1 MRALKNM
8 SVRVKIMIPLLT
20 LAVII
25 FGMGI
30 TSYIGMNNIMDA
42 STSISGNYARCLD
55 MVGDFNADFQE
66 ISRIAYNHIVA
77 DDEAAYK
84 ALDNEVEEVYAS
96 IESTQEQFEQ
106 LLDAGTNEEE
116 LYAQFT
122 EAFGIYKETFQ
133 KLMALSSGGDNAGAT
148 ALANGDLTSQMA
160 VVSNCLSALR
170 EYEMSAVLAA
180 VAENERAYT
189 AATTGGIAFMIFGLL
204 MTLGSIVLCNIE
216 IVTPV
221 LKMNKE
227 LTEIVDDINEGRGDL
242 TKRVAIA
249 GKDEIGRLSASI
261 DTVIGTLQGIMGKIT
276 GNAVTLDTIVTQV
289 SENVSSANGSS
300 CDISAAMEELSA
312 SMEEVAATASSV
324 NGKAGEVDGNVNELA
339 DESGNLQ
346 NYADGMEKRASDL
359 ESTAISNKN
368 NTSSVIEQ
376 ILDSLRKAMED
387 SKSVDRVNDLTNEIL
402 SISSQTNLL
411 ALNASIEAA
420 RAGEAGKGFAVVAD
434 EIRQLADSS
443 RETASNIQNINN
455 MVTAAVHELVRNSDE
470 IVKYINETIL
480 PDYDRFVQSG
490 RQYREDAVHVNE
502 IVTSFNNM
510 SGGLRT
516 IVAEITESIRG
527 ISLAIDESANA
538 VTTAAM
544 NTNDLVEEISQIS
557 KQMEENSTI
566 SIQLRQESDRFVNL

>member
-1 MRALKNM
+1 MRAFRNM
-8 SVRVKIMIPLLT
+8 SVRLKIMIPLVT

-25 FGMGI
+25 LLMGI
-30 TSYIGMNNIMDA
+30 TNYTGMNNIMEA

-55 MVGDFNADFQE
+55 MVGDFNADFQHM
-66 ISRIAYNHIVA
+66 SRIAYNHIVA
-77 DDEAAYK
+77 DDEASYRELEK
-84 ALDNEVEEVYAS
+84 EVQEVYAN
-96 IESTQEQFEQ
+96 IQSTQEQFQ
-106 LLDAGTNEEE
+106 TLLDIGTNEEN
-116 LYAQFT
+116 LYEQFT
-122 EAFGIYKETFQ
+122 QAFVAFQ
-133 KLMALSSGGDNAGAT
+133 EELQKVMALSVSGDAPA
-148 ALANGDLTSQMA
+148 AIAAANGEMTSSIAA
-160 VVSNCLSALR
+160 VEDSLSQLR
-170 EYEMSAVLAA
+170 DYEMTAVLAA
-180 VAENERAYT
+180 VSANESAYK
-189 AATTGGIAFMIFGLL
+189 AAVAKGVALMIFGLL

-221 LKMNKE
+221 LRINRE
-227 LTEIVDDINEGRGDL
+227 LTEIVGDINEGRGDL
-242 TKRVAIA
+242 TRRVTIA
-249 GKDEIGRLSASI
+249 GRDEIGRLSVSM
-261 DTVIGTLQGIMGKIT
+261 DTFIGTLQGIMGKIT
-276 GNAVTLDTIVTQV
+276 GNAATLDTIVTQV

-324 NGKAGEVDGNVNELA
+324 NSKAGEVGDNVNELA
-339 DESGNLQ
+339 DESVSLQ
-346 NYADGMEKRASDL
+346 SYADGMEKRASAL
-359 ESTAISNKN
+359 ESTAVSNKN

-376 ILDSLRKAMED
+376 ILDSLKKAMED
-387 SKSVDRVNDLTNEIL
+387 SRSVDRVNDLTNEIL

-480 PDYDRFVQSG
+480 PDYDGFVQSG

-502 IVTSFNNM
+502 IVTRFNDM
-510 SGGLRT
+510 SGGLRA
-516 IVAEITESIRG
+516 IVTEITESIRG

-538 VTTAAM
+538 VTMAAM
-544 NTNDLVEEISQIS
+544 NTNDLVEEIAQIS
-557 KQMEENSTI
+557 KQMEDNSSI
-566 SIQLRQESDRFVNL
+566 SIQLRQEADRFVNL

>member
-1 MRALKNM
+1 MRAFRNM
-8 SVRVKIMIPLLT
+8 SVRLKIMIPLVT

-25 FGMGI
+25 LLMGI
-30 TSYIGMNNIMDA
+30 TNYTGMNNIMEA

-55 MVGDFNADFQE
+55 MVGDFNADFQHM
-66 ISRIAYNHIVA
+66 SRIAYNHIVA
-77 DDEAAYK
+77 DDEASYRELEK
-84 ALDNEVEEVYAS
+84 EVQEVYAN
-96 IESTQEQFEQ
+96 IQSTQEQFQ
-106 LLDAGTNEEE
+106 TLLDIGTNEEN
-116 LYAQFT
+116 LYEQFT
-122 EAFGIYKETFQ
+122 QAFEAFQGELQ
-133 KLMALSSGGDNAGAT
+133 KVMALSVSGDAPA
-148 ALANGDLTSQMA
+148 AIAAANGEMTSSIAA
-160 VVSNCLSALR
+160 VEDSLSQLR
-170 EYEMSAVLAA
+170 DYEMTAVLAA
-180 VAENERAYT
+180 VSANESAYK
-189 AATTGGIAFMIFGLL
+189 AAVAKGVALMIFGLL

-221 LKMNKE
+221 LRINRE
-227 LTEIVDDINEGRGDL
+227 LTEIVGDINEGRGDL
-242 TKRVAIA
+242 TRRVTIA
-249 GKDEIGRLSASI
+249 GRDEIGRLSVSM
-261 DTVIGTLQGIMGKIT
+261 DTFIGTLQGIMGKIT
-276 GNAVTLDTIVTQV
+276 GNAATLDTIVTQV

-324 NGKAGEVDGNVNELA
+324 NSKAGEVGDNVNELA
-339 DESGNLQ
+339 DESVSLQ
-346 NYADGMEKRASDL
+346 SYADGMEKRASAL
-359 ESTAISNKN
+359 ESTAVSNKN

-376 ILDSLRKAMED
+376 ILDSLKKAMED
-387 SKSVDRVNDLTNEIL
+387 SRSVDRVNDLTNEIL

-480 PDYDRFVQSG
+480 PDYDGFVQSG

-502 IVTSFNNM
+502 IVTRFNDM
-510 SGGLRT
+510 SGGLRA
-516 IVAEITESIRG
+516 IVTEITESIRG

-538 VTTAAM
+538 VTMAAM
-544 NTNDLVEEISQIS
+544 NTNDLVEEIAQIS
-557 KQMEENSTI
+557 KQMEDNSSI
-566 SIQLRQESDRFVNL
+566 SIQLRQEADRFVNL